1 MPQANMKR
9 AILAIIIVFAGCGT
23 SIPFDQELT
32 LKRPTGLNVV
42 ALSGRRMQI
51 EYYVQNQEDTFDG
64 YNLLISRVRIGD
76 SEVFSMEP
84 LIINGS
90 VPTFLHSSSEF
101 NVSAVKTVII
111 DRLTNVL
118 PFEIGTTY
126 FFRIQ
131 AHSRKGVRSE
141 GSNEVQATALP

>member
-1 MPQANMKR
+1 MKP
-9 AILAIIIVFAGCGT
+9 ALLTLLLSIAGCGT

-42 ALSGRRMQI
+42 ALSGRRMQV

-64 YNLLISRVRIGD
+64 YNLLISRVSIGD
-76 SEVFSMEP
+76 SEVFTQEP

-101 NVSAVKTVII
+101 NVSALRTVII

-118 PFEIGTTY
+118 PFEVGTTY

-141 GSNEVQATALP
+141 GSNEVQVTALP

>member
-1 MPQANMKR
+1 MKP
-9 AILAIIIVFAGCGT
+9 ALLTLLILCAGCGT
-23 SIPFDQELT
+23 SIPFDQEFT

-42 ALSGRRMQI
+42 ALSGRRMQV

-64 YNLLISRVRIGD
+64 YNLLISRVSIGD

-84 LIINGS
+84 LIVNGS

-101 NVSAVKTVII
+101 NVSAVRTVII

-118 PFEIGTTY
+118 PFEVSTTY

-141 GSNEVQATALP
+141 GSNEIQVTALP